1 MEAFFDF
8 EKPIVAL
15 EKKLQDLREIAK
27 QEGVDFGNE
36 IKLLEKRVA
45 ALIDETYSNLNAWQR
60 VQLSRHPNRPYAR
73 DYVDALFPDF
83 QEICGDRTFGDD
95 PAILGGIATFNDVP
109 VMILANQKGRTTKQ
123 KMERS
128 FGMAKPEGYRKAIR
142 LMKMAH
148 RARMPILT
156 LIDTPGAFPGIEAEE
171 RGQAQ
176 AIAESIRTLF
186 EVDVPIYALVIGEG
200 GSGGALALGVADH
213 VSMLEYSIYSVIS
226 PESCAAIL
234 FSDAS
239 HAEDTAEKMRIT
251 PPDLMKMGV
260 IDSVIDE
267 PLGGAHRDWEDCFQ
281 KVGAA
286 LKKGFVPMIEAFAA
300 SLGSPTAPEKKAKT
314 VAKSTAKKKIATKKT
329 KAASGDLRESRL
341 EKFRKIG
348 KFALAHTPDSG
359 FDDSAQI
366 GAETGEGHA

>member
-1 MEAFFDF
+1 MEAFFEF

-15 EKKLQDLREIAK
+15 EKKLQDLRDIAK

-45 ALIDETYSNLNAWQR
+45 ALIEETYANLGAWQR

-73 DYVDALFPDF
+73 DYVDAIFPDF

-95 PAILGGIATFNDVP
+95 PAILGGVGTFKGVP

-142 LMKMAH
+142 LMNLAK
-148 RARMPILT
+148 RSRMPILT

-186 EVDVPIYALVIGEG
+186 EVDVPVFALVIGEG

-213 VSMLEYSIYSVIS
+213 VAMLEYSTYSVIS

-234 FSDAS
+234 FSDS
-239 HAEDTAEKMRIT
+239 SQAESTAEKMRLT
-251 PPDLMKMGV
+251 PPDLMKLGV
-260 IDSVIDE
+260 IDSVIEE
-267 PLGGAHRDWEDCFQ
+267 PLGGSHRDWEATFKLVLKALEKSFAPLIDGFASEKPAA
-281 KVGAA
+281 KV
-286 LKKGFVPMIEAFAA
+286 
-300 SLGSPTAPEKKAKT
+300 AKT
-314 VAKSTAKKKIATKKT
+314 SKASKSKANKAPKAAKKTV
-329 KAASGDLRESRL
+329 DLRDSRL

-348 KFALAHTPDSG
+348 KFALAHTPASG
-359 FDDSAQI
+359 FDDSAEI
-366 GAETGEGHA
+366 GPDGTGDGNA